1 MSTDI
6 KVEGPTA
13 GFEAALKAKGVPA
26 PIIVALRGELTKYLN
41 VTKYGYA
48 ASPTSAT
55 ELAIS
60 NAYGLD
66 ISRSQAGQEVIAVVA
81 NYMRKAHG

>member
-1 MSTDI
+1 MSNDI

-13 GFEAALKAKGVPA
+13 GFEAALKGKGVPA
-26 PIIVALRGELTKYLN
+26 PIIVTLRGELTKYAN

-48 ASPTSAT
+48 ASPASAT
-55 ELAIS
+55 ELAIK

-66 ISRSQAGQEVIAVVA
+66 ISRSQAGLDVIGVVA
-81 NYMRKAHG
+81 NYMRRVHG